1 VTRNVIRPVTQCHN
15 CSLCLR
21 NLKLLFYQLFLT
33 FCSHSIANLE
43 CLRPRLVSQHT
54 GNLNDTGKTIDMLA
68 CFCATVDCRCCD
80 LTYTPSGPLNDQF
93 FLTKTGSFLFVI
105 F

>member
-54 GNLNDTGKTIDMLA
+54 GNLNDTLVKQLTCLLV
-68 CFCATVDCRCCD
+68 FVQLSTVDV
-80 LTYTPSGPLNDQF
+80 
-93 FLTKTGSFLFVI
+93 VI
-105 F
+105 